1 MILVIDCYD
10 SFVYNLVEYVSL
22 FDRVKVLSK
31 EKAREAKKLSFDG
44 IIISP
49 GPGKPDRELD
59 FLFEFDV
66 PILGVCLGHQIIAEV
81 FGGKVGKV
89 KPVHGKASLV
99 RHDSDGIFRGVRN
112 PFRAARYHSLA
123 VLEVP
128 KGFKV
133 TAVSDD
139 GVIMG
144 IRKDRIE
151 GVQFHPESVLTE
163 DGLRMIRNFVEV
175 CHDR

>member
-1 MILVIDCYD
+1 MILVVDCYD

-31 EKAREAKKLSFDG
+31 DKAREAKKLSFDG

-99 RHDSDGIFRGVRN
+99 RHDSDGIFRRVRN

>member
-1 MILVIDCYD
+1 VILVVDCYD

-31 EKAREAKKLSFDG
+31 DKAREAKKLSFDG

>member
-1 MILVIDCYD
+1 VILVVDCYD

-31 EKAREAKKLSFDG
+31 DKAREAKKLSFDG

-99 RHDSDGIFRGVRN
+99 RHDSDGIFRRVRN

>member
-1 MILVIDCYD
+1 VILVIDCYD

-31 EKAREAKKLSFDG
+31 DKAREAKKLSFDG

>member
-1 MILVIDCYD
+1 MILVVDCYD

-31 EKAREAKKLSFDG
+31 DKAREAKKLSFDG

-89 KPVHGKASLV
+89 KPVHGKASLA